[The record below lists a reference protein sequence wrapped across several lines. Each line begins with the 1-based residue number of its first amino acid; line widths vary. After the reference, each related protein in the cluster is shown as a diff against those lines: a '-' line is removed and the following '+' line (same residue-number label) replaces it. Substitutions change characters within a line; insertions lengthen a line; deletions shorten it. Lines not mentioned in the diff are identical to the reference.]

1 MWRALCWKRKPP
13 SDRIF
18 GEKSLYRLSAT
29 ALRWLV
35 EGFFLL
41 MDVDYCQEMY
51 IYRKGLED
59 YDKT

>member
-13 SDRIF
+13 SDRVF

-41 MDVDYCQEMY
+41 TDVDFCQQAA
-51 IYRKGLED
+51 IFWKGLKN
-59 YDKT
+59 YDET

>member
-13 SDRIF
+13 SDPPIL
-18 GEKSLYRLSAT
+18 EKRVYHLPAT

-41 MDVDYCQEMY
+41 TDVDFCQQAA
-51 IYRKGLED
+51 IFWKGLKN
-59 YDKT
+59 YDET

>member
-41 MDVDYCQEMY
+41 TDVDFCQQAA
-51 IYRKGLED
+51 IFWKGLKN
-59 YDKT
+59 YDET